1 MGQLCQN
8 TAYVV
13 DPYKDHPEL
22 LDVLLRLLRT
32 EMSASMRRMTM
43 RVSVVKISPLKPKSL
58 LNSIFILAP

>member
-8 TAYVV
+8 TAYVI

-32 EMSASMRRMTM
+32 EMSVSMRRMTM
-43 RVSVVKISPLKPKSL
+43 RVIILFKI
-58 LNSIFILAP
+58 F